1 MSLLLEAPALPAS
14 HRYFLALLLRLR
26 RFANR
31 WVANMLASR
40 ERQARRLMLQMLAE
54 RKLLHR

>member
-14 HRYFLALLLRLR
+14 HRYFLALLLR